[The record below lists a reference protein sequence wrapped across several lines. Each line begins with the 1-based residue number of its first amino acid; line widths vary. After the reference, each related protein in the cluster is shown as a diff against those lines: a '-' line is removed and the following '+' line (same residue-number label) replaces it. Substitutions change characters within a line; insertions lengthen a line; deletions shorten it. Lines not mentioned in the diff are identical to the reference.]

1 MLEDR
6 RSFPLWLANREDFC
20 ADPSIVSIRE
30 KICENAWNVD
40 QLCYVHDAEECRSC
54 DSMPRPSC
62 DKCQRHIAECSPSES
77 EQLWARKYELSL
89 YERRVAL
96 MRGASRWRHRSQQR
110 NMSPVDTQCRAM
122 TRSPARPLSRLTTRY
137 SSRGRGDNQSPRHSR
152 SRHRSRS

>member
-40 QLCYVHDAEECRSC
+40 RLCYVHVTEECRSC

-62 DKCQRHIAECSPSES
+62 DEFQRHIAECPPSER

-96 MRGASRWRHRSQQR
+96 MRGAYRWRHRSQQR
-110 NMSPVDTQCRAM
+110 NMSPVDTQCM
-122 TRSPARPLSRLTTRY
+122 TRSPARPLSRLTTRS
-137 SSRGRGDNQSPRHSR
+137 SSRSRGDNQSLRHSR
-152 SRHRSRS
+152 SQHRSRS